1 MIDKLIVTNEENK
14 EKEITIENYKTYDK
28 YFRFTTA
35 IHWNFEEVEFRCEK
49 VRNYFPFFDKGLLAI
64 QFHEDDI
71 NYPHPNNLVIL
82 NADKS
87 VHEIITVP
95 LFINEQTLKER
106 ITPKGEL
113 GKFEVLESLEL
124 VDNKEHLIV
133 LISTQTHHTHWGLSP
148 LIEKRAL
155 NTETWEWH
163 PKWSV
168 GGVYW
173 G

>member
-1 MIDKLIVTNEENK
+1 M
-14 EKEITIENYKTYDK
+14 
-28 YFRFTTA
+28 
-35 IHWNFEEVEFRCEK
+35 
-49 VRNYFPFFDKGLLAI
+49 
-64 QFHEDDI
+64 
-71 NYPHPNNLVIL
+71 
-82 NADKS
+82 
-87 VHEIITVP
+87 
-95 LFINEQTLKER
+95 
-106 ITPKGEL
+106 
-113 GKFEVLESLEL
+113 LESLEL
-124 VDNKEHLIV
+124 IDNKEHLIV